1 MRLVVDT
8 NVVISALLW
17 GGTPKALFALGETH
31 DISFYTSRA
40 LLDEMADVL
49 SRKKLAKT
57 ISAINA
63 TPASLLRH
71 YQGFAHVV
79 QPRSIQRVV
88 RNDPDDDQVI
98 AAAVAARADLIVSG
112 DKHLHGLGGEY
123 QGIRIVRPAEA
134 VTIIAAN

>member
-17 GGTPKALFALGETH
+17 DGTPKALFALGETH
-31 DISFYTSRA
+31 DISFHTSRA
-40 LLDEMADVL
+40 LLDELADVL

-57 ISAINA
+57 ITAINA

-79 QPRSIQRVV
+79 QPRTIQRVV
-88 RNDPDDDQVI
+88 PNDPDDDAVI
-98 AAAVAARADLIVSG
+98 ACALAARADLIVSG
-112 DKHLHGLGGEY
+112 DRHLHSLGGAY
-123 QGIRIVRPAEA
+123 SGIRILTPAQA
-134 VTIIAAN
+134 AHLIAQ

>member
-1 MRLVVDT
+1 VRLVVDT

-17 GGTPKALFALGETH
+17 GGTPKALFALGKTR
-31 DISFYTSRA
+31 DISFHTSRA
-40 LLDEMADVL
+40 LLDELAEVL

-57 ISAINA
+57 ISAIPA

-112 DKHLHGLGGEY
+112 DRHLHSLGGSY
-123 QGIRIVRPAEA
+123 NGIRIATPAQA
-134 VTIIAAN
+134 VQLIAK

>member
-31 DISFYTSRA
+31 DISFHTSRA

-57 ISAINA
+57 IAAIDA
-63 TPASLLRH
+63 TQDDKGSCSDLFSWHRMLTKSRRWRH
-71 YQGFAHVV
+71 GGS
-79 QPRSIQRVV
+79 RSR
-88 RNDPDDDQVI
+88 R
-98 AAAVAARADLIVSG
+98 
-112 DKHLHGLGGEY
+112 
-123 QGIRIVRPAEA
+123 IRIHAS
-134 VTIIAAN
+134 

>member
-1 MRLVVDT
+1 
-8 NVVISALLW
+8 
-17 GGTPKALFALGETH
+17 
-31 DISFYTSRA
+31 
-40 LLDEMADVL
+40 MADVL

-63 TPASLLRH
+63 TPTSLLRH

-88 RNDPDDDQVI
+88 MIDPDDDQVF

-112 DKHLHGLGGEY
+112 DKHLHGMGGEY
-123 QGIRIVRPAEA
+123 QSIRVVTPAQAISIVTEG
-134 VTIIAAN
+134 

>member
-17 GGTPKALFALGETH
+17 GGTPKALFALGETN

-57 ISAINA
+57 LSAINA

-88 RNDPDDDQVI
+88 LNDPDDDQVI

-112 DKHLHGLGGEY
+112 DRHLHDLGGEY
-123 QGIRIVRPAEA
+123 NGIHIVTPAQA
-134 VTIIAAN
+134 VRLIGR

>member
-1 MRLVVDT
+1 VRLVVDT

-31 DISFYTSRA
+31 DISFHTSRA
-40 LLDEMADVL
+40 LLDELADVL

-57 ISAINA
+57 IAAINA

-79 QPRSIQRVV
+79 QPRTIQRVV
-88 RNDPDDDQVI
+88 PNDPDDDAVI
-98 AAAVAARADLIVSG
+98 ACALAARADLIVSG
-112 DKHLHGLGGEY
+112 DRHLHDLGGNY
-123 QGIRIVRPAEA
+123 KGIRIVTPSQA
-134 VTIIAAN
+134 VQLIDR

>member
-17 GGTPKALFALGETH
+17 SGTPKALFALAETS

-40 LLDEMADVL
+40 LLDELADVL

-57 ISAINA
+57 ISAIPA

-88 RNDPDDDQVI
+88 INDPDDDQVL
-98 AAAVAARADLIVSG
+98 ATAVAARADLIVSG
-112 DKHLHGLGGEY
+112 DRHLLSLGGEY
-123 QGIRIVRPAEA
+123 QGIPIITPAQA
-134 VTIIAAN
+134 IQTIGT